1 MIELFRVFSL
11 IAISRMGPQ
20 DLPTSAILLAL
31 TVGGYYLVNYALNM
45 VMPGVEAWRLHLLI
59 DTAFTLGWFAVLLRA
74 FGKPER
80 FLQTAT
86 AMFGYN
92 LVLSPLLIAAIW
104 LSRRAAEDSVLQ
116 FSAAVIGLAMAIWII
131 RAGSYVLKAALEL
144 PMLACVVLTILQILA
159 GQLVLVALTPPSPG
173 AVPG

>member
-1 MIELFRVFSL
+1 MMELFRAFTL
-11 IAISRMGPQ
+11 IALSRMGPQ
-20 DLPTSAILLAL
+20 DLPASPILLAL
-31 TVGGYYLVNYALNM
+31 TVAGYYLANFGLNLA
-45 VMPGVEAWRLHLLI
+45 MPAVDAWRLHLLVEV
-59 DTAFTLGWFAVLLRA
+59 AFTLGWFAVLLRA

-92 LVLSPLLIAAIW
+92 LVLAPLWIAAIW
-104 LSRRAAEDSVLQ
+104 LSRRAADDSVLQ
-116 FSAAVIGLAMAIWII
+116 FSAAVIGLAMAIWMI

-159 GQLVLVALTPPSPG
+159 GQLVLLALTPS
-173 AVPG
+173 VPG